1 MKGGILILM
10 SYEKIDQLLKKVTGV
25 DSASRGPT
33 MLKRALSERLRESG
47 HVNAEDYYVFLTT
60 SGKEL
65 QALID
70 ELMVTETWFFRDKSP
85 FNFLSEYVS
94 GEGAPKSGQVLQI
107 LSVPCATGE
116 EPYSIAIALCQ
127 AGLARH
133 QYNIN
138 ALDISQRAIRSA
150 KRAVY
155 GKHAF
160 RNKDNEEIKNRFFK
174 RKKNGHK
181 LNEEIK
187 SAVAFHQINF
197 WQDRPPLKETFFDI
211 IFCRN
216 LLIYFDKTS
225 QQRAIKRL
233 YQLLAP
239 NGLLF
244 VGHAES
250 LCVSPRL
257 FSALREN
264 GAFAYRKKQDAVTD
278 DDNAEPCAY
287 QPIYDPSA
295 IDQEDPDMPG
305 NIIAFSPAHQTQ
317 KKNRK
322 TSEDDEQNKRFE
334 LENAQR
340 LIDEDYYF
348 EAAILCQDHL
358 QRFPDSAQAYF
369 FLGMCYEQEGLYK
382 VAIKMYRK
390 AVRLEQ
396 DHYQALIHLS
406 RLFQQTGDRVRA
418 DLYRYR
424 AHRIIY
430 GAVSEA

>member
-1 MKGGILILM
+1 M

-33 MLKRALSERLRESG
+33 MLKRALSERLSELG
-47 HVNAEDYYVFLTT
+47 QVNLEDYYSFLAT
-60 SGKEL
+60 SAKEL

-70 ELMVTETWFFRDKSP
+70 ALMVTETWFYRDKSP
-85 FNFLSEYVS
+85 FRFLSEYVS
-94 GEGAPKSGQVLQI
+94 GEGTPKSGQVLQI

-116 EPYSIAIALCQ
+116 EPYSIAMALCQ

-133 QYNIN
+133 QYDIN
-138 ALDISQRAIRSA
+138 ALDISRRAIRSA

-160 RNKDNEEIKNRFFK
+160 RNKDNEEIKNQFFT

-181 LNEEIK
+181 LNNDIK
-187 SAVAFHQINF
+187 STVTFYQVNF
-197 WQDRPPLKETFFDI
+197 WQDQPPVKEAFFDI

-216 LLIYFDKTS
+216 LLIYFDKPS

-257 FSALREN
+257 FSSLREN
-264 GAFAYRKKQDAVTD
+264 GAFAYRKKPDAVAND
-278 DDNAEPCAY
+278 ENAEPFAF
-287 QPIYDPSA
+287 QPKRDQPD
-295 IDQEDPDMPG
+295 IDQADPDMPD
-305 NIIAFSPAHQTQ
+305 NIIQFSHTQ
-317 KKNRK
+317 HTCK
-322 TSEDDEQNKRFE
+322 TTAEDEQNKRFE

-348 EAAILCQDHL
+348 EAAILCRDHL

-369 FLGMCYEQEGLYK
+369 FLGMCYEQEGLHK
-382 VAIKMYRK
+382 VAIKLYRK
-390 AVRLEQ
+390 AIRLEQ

-406 RLFQQTGDRVRA
+406 KLFQQSGDRVQA